1 MEDVMIEISKDMN
14 IFQLIIE
21 ELLFDPSRGGYE
33 SVMKREFTPDRL
45 NELILSTD
53 IEESNILKA
62 KTLKGNN

>member
-1 MEDVMIEISKDMN
+1 MIEISKDMN